1 MRRRLVESLS
11 KKGIKDQRVLEAMLN
26 VPRHYFMELAFQDW
40 AYVDKPF
47 PIGEDQTISQPYTV
61 AYQSELLEIEPRM
74 HVLEIGTGSGYQ
86 AAILAEMGARVF
98 TVERQEA
105 LFKKASELLKEMGY
119 GNVRC
124 FWKDGW
130 KGLPEYAPFD
140 RVIVTAGAKEIP
152 KNLIQQLKV
161 GGLMIIPVGVDGQ
174 KMHRIVKVSE
184 TEFKDEVLSDF
195 RFVPMLKGLNPS
207 SK

>member
-1 MRRRLVESLS
+1 MPTDTYRHKGMRRRLVESLS
-11 KKGIKDQRVLEAMLN
+11 KKGIKDQRVLEAMTN

-105 LFKKASELLKEMGY
+105 LFKKASELLKDMGY
-119 GNVRC
+119 GNIRC

-140 RVIVTAGAKEIP
+140 RIIVTAGAREIP
-152 KNLIQQLKV
+152 KNLVQQLKV

-174 KMHRIVKVSE
+174 KMHR
-184 TEFKDEVLSDF
+184 
-195 RFVPMLKGLNPS
+195 
-207 SK
+207 